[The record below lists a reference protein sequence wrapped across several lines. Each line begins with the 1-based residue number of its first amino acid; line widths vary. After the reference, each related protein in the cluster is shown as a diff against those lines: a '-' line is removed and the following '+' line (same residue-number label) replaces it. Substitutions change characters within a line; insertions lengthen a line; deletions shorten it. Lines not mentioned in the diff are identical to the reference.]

1 VVRGVLVA
9 MGIGLV
15 ILWIVGLGQH
25 ATPWLTWLD
34 GLGALFAFAL
44 AGGLA
49 ATASAALGGGGIF
62 ALAIG
67 LGVLWIIGLS
77 THAVGWLTWWTF
89 AFACGFLLLGIV
101 TSVRGPITTRT
112 TQMRPA

>member
-1 VVRGVLVA
+1 MGV
-9 MGIGLV
+9 GLV

-25 ATPWLTWLD
+25 ATPWMTWLD

-49 ATASAALGGGGIF
+49 ATASLALGGGGIF

-77 THAVGWLTWWTF
+77 THAVVWLTWWTF
-89 AFACGFLLLGIV
+89 AFACGFVLLGIV
-101 TSVRGPITTRT
+101 ASMGETTTTRT
-112 TQMRPA
+112 THMRPV